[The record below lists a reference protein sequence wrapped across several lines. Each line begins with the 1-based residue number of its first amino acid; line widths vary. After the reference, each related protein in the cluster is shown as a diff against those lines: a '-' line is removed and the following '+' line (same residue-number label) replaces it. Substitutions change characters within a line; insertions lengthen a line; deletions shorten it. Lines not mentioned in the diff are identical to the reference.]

1 MKAIKWVLL
10 SVIAVLLALTAY
22 LVLVFDLNDFKP
34 QIVNVVKKQ
43 TGRDLVIAQD
53 LSWTFFPSLGIK
65 LGDVSFANP
74 EGFSPVHMLE
84 VNQAVADVALMP
96 LFSKQ
101 IEIDQLN
108 LDGLTVNL
116 VTLANGKTSFDG
128 LSGQESTKNKEVN
141 QPQDGKGGQSLEGV
155 SIGGINITNTKI
167 TVVDRVANQE
177 QVFNLES
184 LTLGAFT
191 LGQFADL
198 AYSFNGTLP
207 DMQLSS
213 EGTGKV
219 KISPTMDRV
228 ELASLN
234 ITNLAKGKS
243 LPKGSITSTLLANIN
258 INLKNQSLALML
270 EKLTAESVQ
279 AKGKV
284 DVMYGAK
291 VPQVNAQL
299 DFNDIDLDKL
309 LPQDDSKEVK
319 PSQEGKAAPSVEPD
333 LTGLK
338 AVDMKLAMTA
348 KSIKVANLVT
358 QNWQLDAQLK
368 QGVMTLKSLSADL
381 YGGKLTASALLDS
394 SQKVASYRFNK
405 SLKGVKVRDLLKDAA
420 DVDFLS
426 GGANFSLAG
435 SGRSLLVDKI
445 KQNLKAKGD
454 FSVTDGSLYGVNIPQ
469 MIRSAQAKLKGDFSE
484 SDTGEEKTDFSS
496 LTGSFHV
503 SNGVA
508 NNPDLNM
515 SSPLIRLAGAGSA
528 NIIKET
534 LDYKLKTSLVGS
546 LKGQGGDD
554 LSGVDIP
561 LKISGTF
568 AEPKY
573 ALDTSGLLD
582 SKIEQEKE
590 KVKDKLKDKL
600 LEKFGGF

>member
-1 MKAIKWVLL
+1 MKAIKWILL
-10 SVIAVLLALTAY
+10 SVTAVVLALVAY
-22 LVLVFDLNDFKP
+22 LVLVFDLNDYKP
-34 QIVNVVKKQ
+34 EIVNAVKKQ
-43 TGRDLVIAQD
+43 TGRELVIAQD

-65 LGDVSFANP
+65 LGAVSFSNP
-74 EGFSPVHMLE
+74 EGFAPANMLE
-84 VNQAVADVALMP
+84 IKQAVADVALTP

-128 LSGQESTKNKEVN
+128 LSNQNTTQKETQEPKKAGAGN
-141 QPQDGKGGQSLEGV
+141 SLSGL

-167 TVVDRVANQE
+167 TVVDRIAKQE
-177 QVFNLES
+177 QVFNLDS
-184 LTLGAFT
+184 LTLGTFT
-191 LGQFADL
+191 LGRFADL
-198 AYSFNGTLP
+198 AYSFSGTLP

-213 EGTGKV
+213 EGKGKV
-219 KISPTMDRV
+219 KISESMELV

-234 ITNLAKGKS
+234 ITNTAKGKG
-243 LPKGSITSTLLANIN
+243 LPKGSITSNLVADIN
-258 INLKNQSLALML
+258 VNLKNQLAALTL

-279 AKGKV
+279 GKGKIE
-284 DVMYGAK
+284 VMYGTK
-291 VPQVNAQL
+291 VPQVNALL
-299 DFNDIDLDKL
+299 DFGDIDLDKL
-309 LPQDDSKEVK
+309 LPQSDSKEPK
-319 PSQEGKAAPSVEPD
+319 PAQQGDSAPSEEPD

-338 AVDMKLAMTA
+338 AVDMKLAVTA
-348 KSIKVANLVT
+348 KSIKVANVMT

-368 QGVMTLKSLSADL
+368 QGVITLKALSADL
-381 YGGKLTASALLDS
+381 YEGKLTASALVNG
-394 SQKVASYRFNK
+394 SQKVASYRFNQ
-405 SLKGVKVRDLLKDAA
+405 SLKGVKVRQLLKDAA

-435 SGRSLLVDKI
+435 SGRSLLVDRV
-445 KQNLKAKGD
+445 KQNLKAKGE

-484 SDTGEEKTDFSS
+484 AATGEEKTDFSS

-503 SNGVA
+503 SNGEA
-508 NNPDLNM
+508 NNPDLKM

-528 NIIKET
+528 NIVSET

-546 LKGQGGDD
+546 LKGQGGSD